1 MNLLKVGII
10 VEIFLFVGVFF
21 EIRKLNNKKGSQPS
35 LSKKTIKN
43 LKF

>member
-1 MNLLKVGII
+1 MSLLKVGII
-10 VEIFLFVGVFF
+10 VEIFLLPLVFLWLK
-21 EIRKLNNKKGSQPS
+21 KLNSKEVRQPS

>member
-1 MNLLKVGII
+1 MTLISIGII
-10 VEIFLFVGVFF
+10 VEIFLLVIVFLWVK
-21 EIRKLNNKKGSQPS
+21 KLNSKESRQPS

>member
-1 MNLLKVGII
+1 MSLLKVGII
-10 VEIFLFVGVFF
+10 VEIFLLPVVFVWVK
-21 EIRKLNNKKGSQPS
+21 KLNSKEVRQPS